1 MEKKKKLWQVLIP
14 VLVALAV
21 IVAFAISGTITRR
34 ADEKKP
40 TAPTKVSVV
49 NQTEDHTEETQGKT
63 RVRLVAVG
71 DNLIHNTLIA
81 AGEQK
86 DGSRNYDAFY
96 QDIKQYIEP
105 ADIAVINQET
115 VLGGSSFDYSG
126 YPCFNSPW
134 EIGDAAIAAGFDIF
148 TCATNHTM
156 DMGSAGVEKELEY
169 FGKHKEA
176 VHLGTNA
183 SQADC
188 DKITYYEKN
197 NITFALLNYTYG
209 TNGIDLPKD
218 KPWLVN
224 LMDKDKIRKDITE
237 ARKHADV
244 VMVFPH
250 WGTENSHKVSDYQ
263 KEYTK
268 LFSDLGVDIVI
279 GSHPHVLQPVAWVTN
294 EKSGK
299 KMLVYYSLG
308 NFISHQ
314 INLPQLCG
322 GMAEVT
328 IEKENGKITI
338 SSAKLAPVVCHYSR
352 GGNGFVFSVYKL
364 SDYTDELDATQAQKG
379 ATVKY
384 FTDLSKKVIP
394 AEFLDI

>member
-1 MEKKKKLWQVLIP
+1 MN
-14 VLVALAV
+14 
-21 IVAFAISGTITRR
+21 RR
-34 ADEKKP
+34 ILP
-40 TAPTKVSVV
+40 LSI
-49 NQTEDHTEETQGKT
+49 
-63 RVRLVAVG
+63 RRRCW
-71 DNLIHNTLIA
+71 A
-81 AGEQK
+81 AK
-86 DGSRNYDAFY
+86 
-96 QDIKQYIEP
+96 
-105 ADIAVINQET
+105 
-115 VLGGSSFDYSG
+115 SFDYSG

-279 GSHPHVLQPVAWVTN
+279 S
-294 EKSGK
+294 
-299 KMLVYYSLG
+299 
-308 NFISHQ
+308 
-314 INLPQLCG
+314 
-322 GMAEVT
+322 
-328 IEKENGKITI
+328 
-338 SSAKLAPVVCHYSR
+338 
-352 GGNGFVFSVYKL
+352 
-364 SDYTDELDATQAQKG
+364 
-379 ATVKY
+379 
-384 FTDLSKKVIP
+384 
-394 AEFLDI
+394 

>member
-1 MEKKKKLWQVLIP
+1 MTTTAQQLPDLLPDLDWIADPLRVGRLSQDFAWFSP
-14 VLVALAV
+14 VLKRDLA
-21 IVAFAISGTITRR
+21 
-34 ADEKKP
+34 
-40 TAPTKVSVV
+40 
-49 NQTEDHTEETQGKT
+49 GK
-63 RVRLVAVG
+63 RG
-71 DNLIHNTLIA
+71 
-81 AGEQK
+81 
-86 DGSRNYDAFY
+86 
-96 QDIKQYIEP
+96 
-105 ADIAVINQET
+105 DIAVRPRTEAEIRQVVAACASAGIPLTVRGSGTGNYGQSTPLHGGVILDLSGYNAFGWVRGGVGRAQSGIRLADFDAQAKPQGQELRWLPST
-115 VLGGSSFDYSG
+115 YRSATLGGLFGGGFGGAGSINHG
-126 YPCFNSPW
+126 PL
-134 EIGDAAIAAGFDIF
+134 AAPGNVLAVRAM
-148 TCATNHTM
+148 T
-156 DMGSAGVEKELEY
+156 VEPEPQIIELR
-169 FGKHKEA
+169 GPEA
-176 VHLGTNA
+176 M
-183 SQADC
+183 
-188 DKITYYEKN
+188 
-197 NITFALLNYTYG
+197 LLHHTYG

-328 IEKENGKITI
+328 IEKDNGKINI

-364 SDYTDELDATQAQKG
+364 SDYTDELAATQAQKG

>member
-1 MEKKKKLWQVLIP
+1 M
-14 VLVALAV
+14 
-21 IVAFAISGTITRR
+21 
-34 ADEKKP
+34 
-40 TAPTKVSVV
+40 
-49 NQTEDHTEETQGKT
+49 
-63 RVRLVAVG
+63 
-71 DNLIHNTLIA
+71 
-81 AGEQK
+81 
-86 DGSRNYDAFY
+86 
-96 QDIKQYIEP
+96 
-105 ADIAVINQET
+105 
-115 VLGGSSFDYSG
+115 
-126 YPCFNSPW
+126 
-134 EIGDAAIAAGFDIF
+134 
-148 TCATNHTM
+148 
-156 DMGSAGVEKELEY
+156 EKELEY

-183 SQADC
+183 SQADY

-224 LMDKDKIRKDITE
+224 MMDKDKIRKDVTE

-279 GSHPHVLQPVAWVTN
+279 GSHPHVLQPVGWVTN

-328 IEKENGKITI
+328 IEKDNGKITI

-364 SDYTDELDATQAQKG
+364 SDYTDELTATQAQKG

>member
-1 MEKKKKLWQVLIP
+1 MNVLQMFSYPFMQRALAAGVLVSLCAALLGVPLVLKRYSMIGDGLSHVSFGALAIAVALGVTPLYFSIP
-14 VLVALAV
+14 VVILA
-21 IVAFAISGTITRR
+21 AFFLLRMASH
-34 ADEKKP
+34 P
-40 TAPTKVSVV
+40 
-49 NQTEDHTEETQGKT
+49 HW
-63 RVRLVAVG
+63 
-71 DNLIHNTLIA
+71 
-81 AGEQK
+81 
-86 DGSRNYDAFY
+86 
-96 QDIKQYIEP
+96 
-105 ADIAVINQET
+105 
-115 VLGGSSFDYSG
+115 
-126 YPCFNSPW
+126 NS
-134 EIGDAAIAAGFDIF
+134 DAAIAAGFDIF

-183 SQADC
+183 SQADY

-328 IEKENGKITI
+328 IEKDNGKITI

-364 SDYTDELDATQAQKG
+364 SDYTDELAATQAQKG

>member
-1 MEKKKKLWQVLIP
+1 M
-14 VLVALAV
+14 
-21 IVAFAISGTITRR
+21 
-34 ADEKKP
+34 
-40 TAPTKVSVV
+40 
-49 NQTEDHTEETQGKT
+49 
-63 RVRLVAVG
+63 
-71 DNLIHNTLIA
+71 
-81 AGEQK
+81 
-86 DGSRNYDAFY
+86 
-96 QDIKQYIEP
+96 
-105 ADIAVINQET
+105 
-115 VLGGSSFDYSG
+115 
-126 YPCFNSPW
+126 
-134 EIGDAAIAAGFDIF
+134 
-148 TCATNHTM
+148 
-156 DMGSAGVEKELEY
+156 
-169 FGKHKEA
+169 
-176 VHLGTNA
+176 
-183 SQADC
+183 
-188 DKITYYEKN
+188 
-197 NITFALLNYTYG
+197 
-209 TNGIDLPKD
+209 PKD

-328 IEKENGKITI
+328 IEKDNGKITI

-364 SDYTDELDATQAQKG
+364 SDYTDELAATQAQKRRHG
-379 ATVKY
+379 EVFYRFVEKSDPRRIFGHIANSLSILCILYKRHAQFLPPITRFAKVVKNR
-384 FTDLSKKVIP
+384 
-394 AEFLDI
+394 